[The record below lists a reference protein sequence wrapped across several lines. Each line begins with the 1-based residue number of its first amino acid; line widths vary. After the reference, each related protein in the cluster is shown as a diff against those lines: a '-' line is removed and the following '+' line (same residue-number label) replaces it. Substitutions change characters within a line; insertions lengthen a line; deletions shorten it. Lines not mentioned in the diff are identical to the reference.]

1 MEFLRKH
8 QIDIMLILIG
18 ICAVLA
24 LLTFFTRILSKKRKS
39 SLMFME
45 LGVMTLLIADRFAYI
60 FRGNVST
67 LGYFMVRISNFLLFF
82 LPIFVTFGLNLYL
95 IDLYLN
101 EVKLKKKPVRLRI
114 AGYFCITGIF
124 ALIFS
129 QFTGFYYTFDD
140 ANRYQRSFGFM
151 YSYIFPFGAMF
162 LQFSVIIQYFKKI
175 SRSIAISILLFIT
188 LPFVFSIVQ
197 VFTYGISLMNM
208 TMVGAAIM
216 FYVFV
221 ILDMNRQFELATQ
234 REIELLKED
243 QQKMN
248 IIFTQTAEA
257 LSSAIDAKDKYT
269 HGHSKRVAK
278 YSKQIAQLAGKSE
291 SECQEIYFAALL
303 HDVGKIG
310 VADAIINKTDVL
322 TNDEFTEIK
331 KHPVIGKD
339 ILSHINKSPYIGV
352 GAKYHHERFD
362 GNGYPEG
369 LSGKNIPEIAR
380 IIAIAD
386 SYDAMT
392 SNRSYR
398 KALPQEKV
406 RREILK
412 GIGRQFDPEFA
423 TIMLNMIDS
432 DKDYTM
438 KE

>member
-1 MEFLRKH
+1 
-8 QIDIMLILIG
+8 
-18 ICAVLA
+18 
-24 LLTFFTRILSKKRKS
+24 
-39 SLMFME
+39 
-45 LGVMTLLIADRFAYI
+45 
-60 FRGNVST
+60 
-67 LGYFMVRISNFLLFF
+67 
-82 LPIFVTFGLNLYL
+82 
-95 IDLYLN
+95 
-101 EVKLKKKPVRLRI
+101 
-114 AGYFCITGIF
+114 
-124 ALIFS
+124 
-129 QFTGFYYTFDD
+129 
-140 ANRYQRSFGFM
+140 
-151 YSYIFPFGAMF
+151 
-162 LQFSVIIQYFKKI
+162 
-175 SRSIAISILLFIT
+175 
-188 LPFVFSIVQ
+188 
-197 VFTYGISLMNM
+197 
-208 TMVGAAIM
+208 
-216 FYVFV
+216 
-221 ILDMNRQFELATQ
+221 
-234 REIELLKED
+234 ELLKED